1 MRPTPSASPTPD
13 PTPNE
18 PRRKRRG
25 RAHAPAKHPR
35 RHLLVAAAVAVVTI
49 GAAGVGVT
57 LAGEPG
63 LLPSPA
69 GSGTAG
75 PSAAAPSV
83 PGAATPSGSALPRP
97 TTPVAAGIT
106 PISAAHVVAAYAT
119 KVDALTPKTA
129 LASLKDVAA
138 GKALDEIQAQI
149 IELHANG
156 WTVRG
161 TTRIGDVKVLHA
173 RLTGTHPTAEVQ
185 ACVDSSHVSVV
196 RSDGRT
202 TPQNPAA
209 SRRALN
215 LYSLQADHGVWRI
228 VAHSFPNDPT
238 C

>member
-1 MRPTPSASPTPD
+1 MRTTPPASPTPD
-13 PTPNE
+13 PTPNG
-18 PRRKRRG
+18 PRPKRRG
-25 RAHAPAKHPR
+25 RAHAAAKHPR
-35 RHLLVAAAVAVVTI
+35 RLLMAAGVAVVAI
-49 GAAGVGVT
+49 AAAGVGVT

-63 LLPSPA
+63 LLPSAA
-69 GSGTAG
+69 GVHTTG

-83 PGAATPSGSALPRP
+83 PGAATPSTSASPVPSTRVASGI
-97 TTPVAAGIT
+97 TPVAA
-106 PISAAHVVAAYAT
+106 AHVVSAYAT
-119 KVDALTPKTA
+119 KIDALTPKTA

-138 GKALDEIQAQI
+138 GRALDEIQAQI

-161 TTRIGDVKVLHA
+161 TTRIQNVKVLHA
-173 RLTGTHPTAEVQ
+173 RLTGAHPIAEVQ

-202 TPQNPAA
+202 TAQNPAA